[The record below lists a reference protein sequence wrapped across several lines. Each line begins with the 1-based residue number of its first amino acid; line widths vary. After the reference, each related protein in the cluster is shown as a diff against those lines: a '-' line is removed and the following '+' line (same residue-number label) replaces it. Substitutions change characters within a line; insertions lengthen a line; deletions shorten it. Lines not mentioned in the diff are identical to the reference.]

1 MSESSRSLCSRIKLC
16 LLRWDGFYV
25 VACPTRKSVTSS
37 LSLPP
42 TYTLT
47 ADKPREGKGKGSEN
61 TDLIFFTQTFQ
72 AYMNKS
78 SAALYSFPFP
88 YFLPL
93 LLYMHSQVPHHE
105 NIWSQFSVVSGCL
118 FCLFV
123 IVGLF
128 SFFLFVRLFWTSVIT
143 TFCHHQLFFLSS
155 FSLWF
160 FAYLHLFDFSPF
172 HLCLVFRFVPFLL
185 IGQ

>member
-37 LSLPP
+37 LSLPL

-72 AYMNKS
+72 AYMNKN
-78 SAALYSFPFP
+78 SAAVYSFPFP
-88 YFLPL
+88 YFY
-93 LLYMHSQVPHHE
+93 LYCSTCTAKCHTMKIFEV
-105 NIWSQFSVVSGCL
+105 NSVLWVVVCSVCL
-118 FCLFV
+118 V
-123 IVGLF
+123 
-128 SFFLFVRLFWTSVIT
+128 FFLFVRLFWTSVIT
-143 TFCHHQLFFLSS
+143 TFCHHQLFFLS
-155 FSLWF
+155 
-160 FAYLHLFDFSPF
+160 
-172 HLCLVFRFVPFLL
+172 
-185 IGQ
+185 